1 MAGGYGAVE
10 HALHVSAPRFEQPRA
25 RHGGAVMMALTAAVL
40 VAFGANAGG
49 SRGAASRTLFDAGD
63 RLEQHVLG
71 KQRGAEQAGGARARA
86 PGDTS
91 TSCDCDAL
99 CAADDSASPQ
109 ASAAKALARARAA
122 TSPAPAPTVAPI
134 EYWTL
139 YFSDGLATESYVW
152 AMESSLEGVVASVL
166 VFVEFRQV
174 FRR

>member
-71 KQRGAEQAGGARARA
+71 KQRGAKQAGGARPRA

-99 CAADDSASPQ
+99 CAADDSASPL
-109 ASAAKALARARAA
+109 ASAARHRARVPVRTCRA
-122 TSPAPAPTVAPI
+122 V
-134 EYWTL
+134 
-139 YFSDGLATESYVW
+139 LAVIALDVSITCDSIRSYGNH
-152 AMESSLEGVVASVL
+152 SGVNKK
-166 VFVEFRQV
+166 
-174 FRR
+174 

>member
-49 SRGAASRTLFDAGD
+49 SRGAASRTL
-63 RLEQHVLG
+63 
-71 KQRGAEQAGGARARA
+71 A

-99 CAADDSASPQ
+99 CAADDSASPL
-109 ASAAKALARARAA
+109 ASAARHRARVPVRTCRA
-122 TSPAPAPTVAPI
+122 V
-134 EYWTL
+134 
-139 YFSDGLATESYVW
+139 LAVIALDVSITCDSIRSYGNH
-152 AMESSLEGVVASVL
+152 SGVNKK
-166 VFVEFRQV
+166 
-174 FRR
+174 